1 MLGFGLDMLE
11 PGTYQLSE
19 EEVEK
24 ANMINVQKAKA
35 LA

>member
-11 PGTYQLSE
+11 PGTYQISE

-24 ANMINVQKAKA
+24 ANMVNVQKAKA
-35 LA
+35 FS